1 MHQYFCQTKPVVG
14 QTYTLLKEQ
23 EHHAHHVLHLDHE
36 VLRLVYDGKAF
47 FAIATVIDGQFQC
60 FVEKEDLSVN
70 ELEQEITLCMA
81 LIRKEKFEWVL
92 QKAAELGVKK
102 IVPFTSS
109 RTIVKVQ
116 KEKEMKMKKRY
127 GQIVLESSQQCKR
140 NYIPEVLGV
149 VHLDDLKNYQS
160 EDNVVANETKHQEH
174 TFFDLKTKKNTTIV
188 IGPEGGFSS
197 EEIVKLE
204 KMGFRSISLGNRI
217 LRAETAAIFAVS
229 VVAMKEI

>member
-1 MHQYFCQTKPVVG
+1 M
-14 QTYTLLKEQ
+14 
-23 EHHAHHVLHLDHE
+23 
-36 VLRLVYDGKAF
+36 
-47 FAIATVIDGQFQC
+47 IDGQFQC

-92 QKAAELGVKK
+92 QKATELGVKK

-127 GQIVLESSQQCKR
+127 GQIVLEASQQCKR
-140 NYIPEVLGV
+140 NYIPEVLEV

-188 IGPEGGFSS
+188 VGPEGGFSS